1 MPEGTL
7 QINLP
12 PEVPGCASVKFKAGA
27 LPGFGHVCFQDR
39 GMKTQTEIGQVR
51 IIRNVRLHW
60 NCPPVPVKGEDDI
73 HLFFRQFKV
82 KHLEKKGGGSSF

>member
-39 GMKTQTEIGQVR
+39 GYENTDR
-51 IIRNVRLHW
+51 IRTSKDNKERTA
-60 NCPPVPVKGEDDI
+60 P
-73 HLFFRQFKV
+73 
-82 KHLEKKGGGSSF
+82 LELPSSSC

>member
-1 MPEGTL
+1 MY
-7 QINLP
+7 
-12 PEVPGCASVKFKAGA
+12 VFKTG
-27 LPGFGHVCFQDR
+27 
-39 GMKTQTEIGQVR
+39 GMKTQTELGQVR

-82 KHLEKKGGGSSF
+82 KHLEKKGGRGGKALFSYLHE